1 MSLQGPVVVIA
12 NEVDG
17 VLLRALESAG
27 ASPVV
32 GAAWAKAPGMVERI
46 APSAVVI
53 AESAQPAD
61 QSIVDKT
68 AQTIASFPLYTPV
81 LACAETPLI
90 EAMPDALPIATDA
103 SCERIVARLASALRV
118 RALHAS
124 VTRRASLLP
133 EKDAAPPDLPDGDPL
148 EDATVLVAGRGRS
161 YPGLSAAVG
170 ERVGLIGALSVETAA
185 RYLNTRDVDG
195 IVIGEGFGPPTLAAF
210 LTALSEDARFRD
222 LPVALLPEPP
232 PALDSRLLPN
242 LERLT
247 GDPGEVVARL
257 IPLVRLHAFA
267 ARLQRQL
274 ATLKA
279 EGLID
284 ARTGLFTIPAF
295 LADLAR
301 AIEEAQGHDA
311 GLSLARFSFPP
322 SLDRRVS
329 LDAARLVSRL
339 VRGID
344 FGCRAHDGSILVAF
358 SATALRTAHVI
369 TRRIASVLRHTMLA
383 PADDPTAQVDASV
396 TLATLKATDT
406 VESLLARVCEP
417 EPVAVA

>member
-32 GAAWAKAPGMVERI
+32 GAAWAKAAGMVERI

-61 QSIVDKT
+61 QRIVDKT
-68 AQTIASFPLYTPV
+68 AQTIAGFPLYTPV

-170 ERVGLIGALSVETAA
+170 ERIGLIGALSVETAA

-257 IPLVRLHAFA
+257 IPLVRLHAFS

-274 ATLKA
+274 AALKA
-279 EGLID
+279 QGLID